1 VINMDISSNMKNNHL
16 IKSLTLDLVV
26 IFSIFFL
33 IYLGGKSLLHAC
45 AALELFCIIASLGIT
60 FTSIETH
67 GIIENDYFLIM
78 GVAYTFIAAFTI
90 LHSHF
95 IFTNANISKNVF
107 NQSFQITL
115 ITILMESASILAFT
129 VFLNKKNK
137 HIFFVTILYLIISIL
152 ILASIFYYKNFPACY
167 TANHDFT
174 NFFISGIII
183 SCFMYLLSIYF
194 LQKSNCC
201 FNNIVYKVVMFSII
215 FKIFSC
221 LSFFLK
227 PVIDIYAYAISS
239 AFNVTSYCLFYRAAA
254 DTSLKEPYNLLLYE
268 LKDSNNNLGKTIKNL
283 QDEIATHTRTEDN
296 LEKAVEKE
304 KIKNDLFVN
313 ISHELRT
320 PINIINSALQ
330 LVELY
335 EKNQNDAE
343 AYKKFKEYLKPME
356 QNCNRLSKLISNL
369 IDMTKYDSC
378 KLKLNMENCNI
389 VDVVE
394 NITLSVVTYANLKD
408 IEIIFDTD
416 IEEKILAC
424 DTYMMERVVLN
435 LLSNAIKFTPK
446 GGKIL
451 VNIFD
456 KGNTVLIKVAD
467 NGIGISEDKIS
478 TIFERFSQSGNNKA
492 IESEGS
498 GIGLSLV
505 KAIVEMHH
513 GTISVKSSKN
523 EGTEFS
529 IELPVKIIGDGKVE
543 CHEFNLIRNMDRIGI
558 EMSDIE

>member
-1 VINMDISSNMKNNHL
+1 MDISSDMKNNHL
-16 IKSLTLDLVV
+16 IKSLILNLIL

-33 IYLGGKSLLHAC
+33 IYLGGKSLLYAC
-45 AALELFCIIASLGIT
+45 AVLELFCIITSIGIT
-60 FTSIETH
+60 LTSIEAH
-67 GIIENDYFLIM
+67 RIIENDYFSIM
-78 GVAYTFIAAFTI
+78 GVAYAFIAAFTI
-90 LHSHF
+90 LNIHSV
-95 IFTNANISKNVF
+95 FTNVNIGKNVF

-115 ITILMESASILAFT
+115 VTILMESASVLAFT
-129 VFLNKKNK
+129 AFLNKKNK
-137 HIFFVTILYLIISIL
+137 HIFFISILYLIISIL
-152 ILASIFYYKNFPACY
+152 ILVSIFYYKSFPVCY

-183 SCFMYLLSIYF
+183 SCFIYLLSIYF
-194 LQKSNCC
+194 LQKNNYC
-201 FNNIVYKVVMFSII
+201 FNNIIYKIVLFSII
-215 FKIFSC
+215 FKMFSG
-221 LSFFLK
+221 LFFFLK
-227 PVIDIYAYAISS
+227 PVIDIYAYVISS
-239 AFNVTSYCLFYRAAA
+239 AFKVTSYCLFYRAAVE
-254 DTSLKEPYNLLLYE
+254 TSLKEPYDSLLYK
-268 LKDSNNNLGKTIKNL
+268 LKDSNSNLEKTIKNL
-283 QDEIATHTRTEDN
+283 QDEITIHIHTEDN

-304 KIKNDLFVN
+304 RVKNDLFVN

-320 PINIINSALQ
+320 PINIISSTLQ

-335 EKNQNDAE
+335 EKNQNDVE
-343 AYKKFKEYLKPME
+343 AYKKFKEYLKPMD
-356 QNCNRLSKLISNL
+356 QNCNRLSKLINNL
-369 IDMTKYDSC
+369 IDMTKYDNC

-416 IEEKILAC
+416 VEEKILSC
-424 DTYMMERVVLN
+424 DTYMMERVMLN

-467 NGIGISEDKIS
+467 NGIGISEDKIP
-478 TIFERFSQSGNNKA
+478 TIFERFSQSGNDKE

-505 KAIVEMHH
+505 KAIVEMHN

-523 EGTEFS
+523 KGTEFS
-529 IELPVKIIGDGKVE
+529 IELPVKVIGDGKIE
-543 CHEFNLIRNMDRIGI
+543 CHEFNLIRNMNRIDI

>member
-1 VINMDISSNMKNNHL
+1 MDISSNMKNNHL
-16 IKSLTLDLVV
+16 IKSLTLNLIL
-26 IFSIFFL
+26 IFSIIFL
-33 IYLGGKSLLHAC
+33 IYLGEKNLSHAC
-45 AALELFCIIASLGIT
+45 AIMELFCVITSLGIT
-60 FTSIETH
+60 FTSIETY

-78 GVAYTFIAAFTI
+78 GVAYAVIATFTV
-90 LHSHF
+90 LHTHS
-95 IFTNANISKNVF
+95 IFTNANINKNVF
-107 NQSFQITL
+107 NQGFQITL
-115 ITILMESASILAFT
+115 VAILMESASILAST

-137 HIFFVTILYLIISIL
+137 YIFFVSILYLIISII

-167 TANHDFT
+167 KANHGFT

-183 SCFMYLLSIYF
+183 SCFIYLLSIYF
-194 LQKSNCC
+194 LQKNNCY
-201 FNNIVYKVVMFSII
+201 FNSIVYKIVMFSIV

-221 LSFFLK
+221 LFFFLG
-227 PVIDIYAYAISS
+227 PIIDIYAYVISG
-239 AFNVTSYCLFYRAAA
+239 AFKVASYCLFYKAVIE
-254 DTSLKEPYNLLLYE
+254 TSLKEPYNLLLCK
-268 LKDSNNNLGKTIKNL
+268 LKDSNNNLEKIIKNL
-283 QDEIATHTRTEDN
+283 QDEITTHVHNEDN
-296 LEKAVEKE
+296 LKKAVEKE
-304 KIKNDLFVN
+304 KIKNDLFIN

-320 PINIINSALQ
+320 PINIINSTLQ

-335 EKNQNDAE
+335 EKNQNDIE

-356 QNCNRLSKLISNL
+356 QNCNRLSKLINNL
-369 IDMTKYDSC
+369 IDMTKYDNC

-408 IEIIFDTD
+408 IEIIFDTEV
-416 IEEKILAC
+416 EEKILAC

-467 NGIGISEDKIS
+467 NGIGIPEDKIS
-478 TIFERFSQSGNNKA
+478 TIFERFSQSGNNKE

-513 GTISVKSSKN
+513 GTINVKSSKN
-523 EGTEFS
+523 KGAEFS
-529 IELPVKIIGDGKVE
+529 IEIPVKIIGDGKVE
-543 CHEFNLIRNMDRIGI
+543 CHEFNLIRSMDRIGI

>member
-1 VINMDISSNMKNNHL
+1 MDISSDMKNNHL
-16 IKSLTLDLVV
+16 IKSLILNLIL

-33 IYLGGKSLLHAC
+33 IYLGGKSLLYAC
-45 AALELFCIIASLGIT
+45 AVLELFCIITSIGIT
-60 FTSIETH
+60 LTSIEAH
-67 GIIENDYFLIM
+67 RIIENDYFSIM
-78 GVAYTFIAAFTI
+78 GVAYAFIAAFTI
-90 LHSHF
+90 LNIHSVF
-95 IFTNANISKNVF
+95 INVNIGKNVF

-115 ITILMESASILAFT
+115 VTILMESASVLAFT
-129 VFLNKKNK
+129 AFLNKKNK
-137 HIFFVTILYLIISIL
+137 HIFFISILYLIISIL
-152 ILASIFYYKNFPACY
+152 ILVSIFYYKSFPVCY

-183 SCFMYLLSIYF
+183 SCFIYLLSIYF
-194 LQKSNCC
+194 LQKNNYC
-201 FNNIVYKVVMFSII
+201 FNNIIYKMVLFSII
-215 FKIFSC
+215 FKMFSG
-221 LSFFLK
+221 LFFFLK
-227 PVIDIYAYAISS
+227 PVIDIYAYVISS
-239 AFNVTSYCLFYRAAA
+239 AFKVTSYCLFYRAAVE
-254 DTSLKEPYNLLLYE
+254 TSLKEPYDSLLYK
-268 LKDSNNNLGKTIKNL
+268 LKDSNNNLEKTIKNL
-283 QDEIATHTRTEDN
+283 QDEITVHMHTEDN

-304 KIKNDLFVN
+304 RVKNDLFVN

-320 PINIINSALQ
+320 PINIINSTLQ

-335 EKNQNDAE
+335 EKNQNDVE
-343 AYKKFKEYLKPME
+343 AYKKFKEYLKPMD
-356 QNCNRLSKLISNL
+356 QNCNRLSKLINNL
-369 IDMTKYDSC
+369 IDMTKYDNC

-416 IEEKILAC
+416 VEEKILSC
-424 DTYMMERVVLN
+424 DTYMMERVMLN

-467 NGIGISEDKIS
+467 NGIGISEDKIP
-478 TIFERFSQSGNNKA
+478 TIFERFSQSGNDKE

-505 KAIVEMHH
+505 KAIVEMHN

-523 EGTEFS
+523 KGTEFS
-529 IELPVKIIGDGKVE
+529 IELPVKVIGDGKIE
-543 CHEFNLIRNMDRIGI
+543 CHEFNLIRNMNRIDI

>member
-1 VINMDISSNMKNNHL
+1 MDISSDMKNNHL
-16 IKSLTLDLVV
+16 IKSLILNLIL

-33 IYLGGKSLLHAC
+33 IYLGGKSLLYAC
-45 AALELFCIIASLGIT
+45 AVLELFCIITSIGIT
-60 FTSIETH
+60 LTSIEAH
-67 GIIENDYFLIM
+67 RIIENDYFSIM
-78 GVAYTFIAAFTI
+78 GVAYAFIAAFTI
-90 LHSHF
+90 LNIHSVF
-95 IFTNANISKNVF
+95 INVNIGKNVF

-115 ITILMESASILAFT
+115 VTILMESASVLAFT
-129 VFLNKKNK
+129 AFLNKKNK
-137 HIFFVTILYLIISIL
+137 HIFFISILYLIISIL
-152 ILASIFYYKNFPACY
+152 ILVSIFYYKSFPVCY

-183 SCFMYLLSIYF
+183 SCFIYLLSIYF
-194 LQKSNCC
+194 LQKNNYC
-201 FNNIVYKVVMFSII
+201 FNNIIYKIVLFSII
-215 FKIFSC
+215 FKMFSG
-221 LSFFLK
+221 LFFFLK
-227 PVIDIYAYAISS
+227 PVIDIYAYVISS
-239 AFNVTSYCLFYRAAA
+239 AFKVTSYCLFYRAAVE
-254 DTSLKEPYNLLLYE
+254 TSLKEPYDSLLYK
-268 LKDSNNNLGKTIKNL
+268 LKDSNNNLEKTIKNL
-283 QDEIATHTRTEDN
+283 QDEITVHMHTEDN

-304 KIKNDLFVN
+304 RVKNDLFVN

-320 PINIINSALQ
+320 PINIISSTLQ

-335 EKNQNDAE
+335 EKNQNDVE

-356 QNCNRLSKLISNL
+356 QNCNRLSRLISNL
-369 IDMTKYDSC
+369 IDMTKYDNC

-416 IEEKILAC
+416 VEEKILSC
-424 DTYMMERVVLN
+424 DTYMMERVMLN

-467 NGIGISEDKIS
+467 NGIGISEDKIP
-478 TIFERFSQSGNNKA
+478 TIFERFSQSGNDKE

-505 KAIVEMHH
+505 KAIVEMHN

-523 EGTEFS
+523 KGTEFS
-529 IELPVKIIGDGKVE
+529 IELPVKVIGDGKIE
-543 CHEFNLIRNMDRIGI
+543 CHEFNLIRNMNRIDI

>member
-1 VINMDISSNMKNNHL
+1 MDINSNMKDNHL
-16 IKSLTLDLVV
+16 IKSLSLNLIL
-26 IFSIFFL
+26 IFSIVFL
-33 IYLGGKSLLHAC
+33 IYLSEKSLLYAC
-45 AALELFCIIASLGIT
+45 AVMELFCIITSLGIT
-60 FTSIETH
+60 FTSIETYE
-67 GIIENDYFLIM
+67 IIENDYFLIM
-78 GVAYTFIAAFTI
+78 GVAYAFIATFTV
-90 LHSHF
+90 LHTHS
-95 IFTNANISKNVF
+95 IFTNANISKNAF
-107 NQSFQITL
+107 NQSYQITL
-115 ITILMESASILAFT
+115 VTILLESASIFAST
-129 VFLNKKNK
+129 VFLNRKNK
-137 HIFFVTILYLIISIL
+137 YIFFVSILYLIISIL

-167 TANHDFT
+167 TTNHGFT

-183 SCFMYLLSIYF
+183 SCFIYLLSIYF
-194 LQKSNCC
+194 LQKNNCY
-201 FNNIVYKVVMFSII
+201 FNNIIYKIVILSIVL
-215 FKIFSC
+215 KIFSC
-221 LSFFLK
+221 LFFFLE
-227 PVIDIYAYAISS
+227 PIINIYAYVISS
-239 AFNVTSYCLFYRAAA
+239 AFKVASYCLTYKAVIE
-254 DTSLKEPYNLLLYE
+254 TSLKEPYDLLLYK
-268 LKDSNNNLGKTIKNL
+268 LKDSNNKLEKTIKGL
-283 QDEIATHTRTEDN
+283 QNESTMHMHNEDN
-296 LEKAVEKE
+296 LKKAVEKE
-304 KIKNDLFVN
+304 KIKNDLFIN

-320 PINIINSALQ
+320 PINIINSTLQ

-335 EKNQNDAE
+335 EKNQNDLE

-356 QNCNRLSKLISNL
+356 QNCNRLSKLINDL

-389 VDVVE
+389 VEVVE

-408 IEIIFDTD
+408 IEIIFDTEV
-416 IEEKILAC
+416 EEKILSC

-478 TIFERFSQSGNNKA
+478 TIFERFSQSGNNKE
-492 IESEGS
+492 IECEGS

-523 EGTEFS
+523 EGTEFG

-543 CHEFNLIRNMDRIGI
+543 CHEFNLIRNMNRIDI
-558 EMSDIE
+558 EMSDIK